1 MSIPFDKI
9 PIHFMDQNDEFIRN
23 SGFLKC
29 LSWFYHIDQELCDLK
44 NLQFKFG
51 SSSEFSEY
59 FNKIFVRILLD
70 VLFPVFRFSKASFYA
85 LTSLF
90 IKFLDFVIILAL
102 RRTDGCHG
110 NFVIS
115 QVKLEISLKFCAKIK
130 E

>member
-1 MSIPFDKI
+1 
-9 PIHFMDQNDEFIRN
+9 MDQNDELIRN

-29 LSWFYHIDQELCDLK
+29 LSWFYHIDQELRDLK
-44 NLQFKFG
+44 WLQLKFG

-85 LTSLF
+85 LTSSF
-90 IKFLDFVIILAL
+90 IKVLDFVIILAL
-102 RRTDGCHG
+102 RRTGGCHG

-115 QVKLEISLKFCAKIK
+115 HVKLEISLKFIFLILFDRSQNMLWII
-130 E
+130 

>member
-1 MSIPFDKI
+1 
-9 PIHFMDQNDEFIRN
+9 MDQNDEFIRN

-29 LSWFYHIDQELCDLK
+29 LPWFYHIGQELRDLK
-44 NLQFKFG
+44 RLRLKFG

-59 FNKIFVRILLD
+59 FNKMFVRILLD
-70 VLFPVFRFSKASFYA
+70 VLFPVLRFSKAFFNA

-102 RRTDGCHG
+102 RHTEGCHG

-115 QVKLEISLKFCAKIK
+115 HVKLEN
-130 E
+130 

>member
-1 MSIPFDKI
+1 MSILFDKI
-9 PIHFMDQNDEFIRN
+9 PIHIMDQNDEFIRN

-59 FNKIFVRILLD
+59 FNKIFVRVLLD
-70 VLFPVFRFSKASFYA
+70 VLFPVLRFSKAFCNA

-90 IKFLDFVIILAL
+90 INFLDFVIILVL
-102 RRTDGCHG
+102 RHTEGCHG

-115 QVKLEISLKFCAKIK
+115 HVKLEN
-130 E
+130 